1 MSVQSRTSD
10 RVPASAGP
18 QRDWRGGRLQLTWV
32 GGERGIPSI
41 NADIQNATEA
51 TRMTADPDFEIQ
63 GTNAST
69 DDVLHNSEGGLT
81 AQTDSADNDQVILVP
96 HQDAGQTPWAQVSWG
111 TDNETRWECFLE
123 TPADILTGY
132 HLVAGL
138 KSDLDMG
145 LDDAD
150 LVMFNYNTDD
160 SDASWG
166 VVSNVSAGTV
176 ADVDSGVRVAPLTRY
191 HFRIELDMNELAS
204 CYINDVLVAEVDF
217 GGTAEDLV
225 PILGLQSLSGTT
237 DEVVWYEQ
245 KISRRYS

>member
-32 GGERGIPSI
+32 GGERGIPSG

-51 TRMTADPDFEIQ
+51 TRMTADPDFEVQ
-63 GTNAST
+63 GTNAGT

-81 AQTDSADNDQVILVP
+81 AQTDGAQNDQVILVP
-96 HQDAGQTPWAQVSWG
+96 HQDTGQTPWSTVSWG

-132 HLVAGL
+132 HLIAGL
-138 KSDLDMG
+138 KTDLDMG
-145 LDDAD
+145 LDD
-150 LVMFNYNTDD
+150 DD
-160 SDASWG
+160 IIVFTYLASLEG
-166 VVSNVSAGTV
+166 VAWQVLSQIDGL
-176 ADVDSGVRVAPLTRY
+176 VDSGVRIAPLTRY
-191 HFRIELDMNELAS
+191 HFRIEFDMNGLAS
-204 CYINDVLVAEVDF
+204 CYINDVLVAEVDH
-217 GGTAEDLV
+217 GATAVDLV
-225 PILGLQSLSGTT
+225 PILGLQSTTATT

-245 KISRRYS
+245 KISRRYSVS